1 MFKNYFKIAWRNL
14 IKDRQFTFLNL
25 VGLSTGLACALFIWL
40 WINDELS
47 MDKYNDNDRHLYQ
60 VMQNI
65 KHDGE
70 IETTPNTA
78 GLLANALAAEMP
90 EVSYAATVVP
100 PSWFSS
106 DGIISFGDKR
116 LKAGAQFISKDYFN
130 IFHCKFFEGDKRK
143 ITADKHSVAVSSELA
158 MK

>member
-1 MFKNYFKIAWRNL
+1 MFKNYFKIAWRSL
-14 IKDRQFTFLNL
+14 KRDRRSTILNL
-25 VGLSTGLACALFIWL
+25 VALSTGLACTLFIWL

-47 MDKYNDNDRHLYQ
+47 MDRYNDNDEQLYQ

-90 EVSYAATVVP
+90 
-100 PSWFSS
+100 
-106 DGIISFGDKR
+106 
-116 LKAGAQFISKDYFN
+116 
-130 IFHCKFFEGDKRK
+130 
-143 ITADKHSVAVSSELA
+143 
-158 MK
+158 

>member
-1 MFKNYFKIAWRNL
+1 MLRNYFKIAWRNL

-25 VGLSTGLACALFIWL
+25 LGLSTGLACALLIWL

-47 MDKYNDNDRHLYQ
+47 MDKYNDNDRQLYQ

-90 EVSYAATVVP
+90 EVEHATTVVP
-100 PSWFSS
+100 
-106 DGIISFGDKR
+106 
-116 LKAGAQFISKDYFN
+116 
-130 IFHCKFFEGDKRK
+130 
-143 ITADKHSVAVSSELA
+143 
-158 MK
+158 